1 MRVVVSAC
9 LLGEHCKYD
18 GGTNE
23 SAALVSA
30 LRYAGCEVIA
40 VCPEVAGGLPVPRP
54 RSEIRDGAVVNE
66 FGVDVDEAFR
76 RGADS
81 ELGRVLAGGPVDLA
95 ILQPR
100 SPSCGVGE
108 VYDGS
113 FRGVLVAG
121 DGVFAR
127 LLSDHGIPV
136 LRPEDVSLL
145 LSP

>member
-23 SAALVSA
+23 NAVLVDA
-30 LRYAGCEVIA
+30 LRGVGCEVIA
-40 VCPEVAGGLPVPRP
+40 VCPEVAGGLSVPRP
-54 RSEIRDGAVVNE
+54 RSEIRDGTVVNE
-66 FGVDVDEAFR
+66 YGADVDEAFR

-113 FRGVLVAG
+113 FGGVLVPG

-127 LLSDHGIPV
+127 LLFDHGIPV
-136 LRPEDVSLL
+136 LRPEDVSLP